1 MAKFIQICASQ
12 NDLFAL
18 DQDGGIH
25 QYDFNTKTWAELAPD
40 RRDEVPSRNDRQ
52 PSRGA
57 PRGRLT

>member
-25 QYDFNTKTWAELAPD
+25 QYDFNTKTWHPLAPARGEEAPPRRD
-40 RRDEVPSRNDRQ
+40 RRAG
-52 PSRGA
+52 RG
-57 PRGRLT
+57 T

>member
-25 QYDFNTKTWAELAPD
+25 RYNFNTNAWEELAPD
-40 RRDEVPSRNDRQ
+40 RAAERPPRSDRR
-52 PSRGA
+52 PGSSATWGK
-57 PRGRLT
+57 P